1 LTTPGKGNVTITA
14 GTDIDLAGGVMA
26 AGSTV
31 FQAPGDVD
39 TGASVPQDGSGS
51 LSKSLQQLWQ
61 LWAKLRYQS
70 KNESAEAPSEQ
81 PLLASAAPIP
91 DAPDLEISG
100 CPALTKWAAKELGV
114 DGATIQISIAS
125 SLASAGSMPPCDACA
140 GLRRAAIIL
149 RDYAGTRIAALSGI
163 ISEFASSDAPLSE
176 EQNAVITEIIANGAE
191 GNAEYALAKEYLD
204 ALGGYAGILDNEMGF
219 SKTQSAEFV
228 VNKYVA
234 PLAENDNAGLATFL
248 AAMLTN
254 RGES

>member
-1 LTTPGKGNVTITA
+1 
-14 GTDIDLAGGVMA
+14 MA

-31 FQAPGDVD
+31 LQGPGDVD
-39 TGASVPQDGSGS
+39 TGASVPQDGTGS

-61 LWAKLRYQS
+61 RWAKLGYQS
-70 KNESAEAPSEQ
+70 IDEPAEAPTEQ
-81 PLLASAAPIP
+81 PPLLASAAPIP
-91 DAPDLEISG
+91 DGPDLEISG
-100 CPALTKWAAKELGV
+100 RPALTKWAAKELGV

-140 GLRRAAIIL
+140 GLRRAATIL

-176 EQNAVITEIIANGAE
+176 EQNAAITGIIANGAE

-204 ALGGYAGILDNEMGF
+204 ALGGYAGILDNEMDF
-219 SKTQSAEFV
+219 STTQSAEFV
-228 VNKYVA
+228 IDKYVA

-254 RGES
+254 RGGS